1 MAKRDFPKQLYIG
14 IDNDGDDEGCFVAHS
29 DYEDLS
35 YQDDAREI
43 AIYALVRVT
52 KVVNKSE
59 VV

>member
-14 IDNDGDDEGCFVAHS
+14 IEYADDEKFFVADS
-29 DYEDLS
+29 NYERLSLQDYV
-35 YQDDAREI
+35 REI
-43 AIYALVRVT
+43 AIYSLVCVA

>member
-14 IDNDGDDEGCFVAHS
+14 IDHADDEKFFVANS
-29 DYEDLS
+29 DYEGLAS
-35 YQDDAREI
+35 QDNVREI
-43 AIYALVRVT
+43 AIYSLVRVA